1 MTYPRT
7 MNNNTAT
14 RKGLCLHIQHSLINK
29 SPLLVTDKQ
38 DGGMF
43 EPKRQN
49 HAAETMR
56 AIKSLNTK
64 EAAKTLGYNST
75 NKYNSLKFQP
85 EPEQ

>member
-1 MTYPRT
+1 MVGCLNPNVRT
-7 MNNNTAT
+7 MPAT
-14 RKGLCLHIQHSLINK
+14 
-29 SPLLVTDKQ
+29 
-38 DGGMF
+38 
-43 EPKRQN
+43 
-49 HAAETMR
+49 TMR